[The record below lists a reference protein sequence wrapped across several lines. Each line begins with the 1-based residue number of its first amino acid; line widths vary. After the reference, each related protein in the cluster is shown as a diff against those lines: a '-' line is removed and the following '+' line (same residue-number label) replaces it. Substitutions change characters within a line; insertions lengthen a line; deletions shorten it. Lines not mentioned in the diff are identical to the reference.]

1 MKLGILT
8 KTLHGR
14 VRCIAKQGDTVI
26 INSDHRN
33 GSFHYF
39 NIVTPEGH
47 TLDVLDCVKPFT
59 VCPRCGDGF
68 DAGGAVCPHDPVKTE
83 GSIGQ
88 YHCPECGSMVVAGC
102 PHGLICGPCGK
113 RQHPHFDGYHPGFIV
128 RRYSLD
134 VKEGDPPDEG
144 WALYAIEGNT
154 QEHIADVNSERDGYQ
169 LLKVILESCRRGD
182 AQLTEEYRPIV
193 WTPIFDAAPADDDP
207 APAESSSPDSDAAK
221 SLESNHRTG
230 SDDSCGPPPLT
241 IPSSPAQP

>member
-169 LLKVILESCRRGD
+169 LLKTILESCRRGD
-182 AQLTEEYRPIV
+182 AQLTETHKPIN
-193 WTPIFDAAPADDDP
+193 WEPIFVSGDDAVQEANFSGGLPDEKLPESIHSSRSGDSCDP
-207 APAESSSPDSDAAK
+207 LPSTNLSSP
-221 SLESNHRTG
+221 G
-230 SDDSCGPPPLT
+230 
-241 IPSSPAQP
+241 QP